1 MAIED
6 NLGHVARLPGLGPAP
21 MEYDSVEITIDGDP
35 TGDAKPEIDPKT
47 GAMILTFPDGSIEI
61 DPSGGAEDTDDDDS
75 EHFANLAD
83 KIENIELGRI
93 VDELLSGIELDEQ
106 GRQQWLDDTAEG
118 IDLLG
123 LTLKKPGVSTGGQLE
138 GTSKVYSSLLL
149 EACLRFQA
157 NARSELLPTDGP
169 VKVKDWEGS
178 TFSSQLADA
187 LENDLNHYLTTTATE
202 YYPDTDRAL
211 FMTGFRGC
219 SFKKVYNCPIRNRPV
234 SESVD
239 AKDLIVSN
247 AATDLKSCGRVTQA
261 VSMRPSTLKRM
272 QLLGAYRDIKLGDV
286 TPKTAN
292 VVEERIS
299 ASQGTEK
306 VTGTEPKDRDR
317 DLYEC
322 YCELDIKG
330 FEHKSNGKV
339 TGLPIPYKVTIDRD
353 SRQVLELCRNYDDD
367 DDQCLSKTVFVKFP
381 FVPGF
386 GFYDLGL
393 LSILGNTALAATAGL
408 RMMLDAAMFS
418 NFPGFLYLKA
428 LGKQLTNEFRIP
440 PGGGLPIDAPTDDI
454 RKAIFPLPYKAPDPT
469 SMALLDAIV
478 KEAQRLGGTA
488 EMPVG
493 EGRGDAPVGTTIALI
508 EQATKVLDAVHK
520 RLHQAQS
527 QEFMLLKERF
537 IEDPAALW
545 RSNKKSETLRLL
557 MQQSGLQ
564 QISDQQDAAQ
574 EKMKALFVSALA
586 NMDLVPQADPNTSSQ
601 MMRIMKAT
609 AVKQLAMMNPAS
621 FNMKEIDSHVL
632 RSIGVTDVDSLFAP
646 PQPQGATPPD
656 PNMVIAQAR
665 VTDSQT
671 RSQEAKTRAQTAAA
685 DLQLKTQKMQNDK
698 EIADLQMQRE
708 MVIHQKDL
716 QDTQQQRQMDAAG
729 HDLELAKAKATSDHQ
744 NADRMIELQKMQ
756 SGQAQQNADRSVD
769 SQHRHAD
776 RLADIM
782 GGLAPPDGTQ

>member
-6 NLGHVARLPGLGPAP
+6 NLGHVARLPGLGPAAG
-21 MEYDSVEITIDGDP
+21 EHQAVEIEIA
-35 TGDAKPEIDPKT
+35 GDASDVKPEIDPKT
-47 GAMILTFPDGSIEI
+47 GAVIFTFPDGSVEI
-61 DPSGGAEDTDDDDS
+61 DPSGGADEDEQDDS
-75 EHFANLAD
+75 EHFANIAG
-83 KIENIELGRI
+83 KIDGMELGRI
-93 VDELLSGIELDEQ
+93 VDELMRGIDLDEQ

-123 LTLKKPGVSTGGQLE
+123 LTLKKPGPSAGGQLE
-138 GTSKVYSSLLL
+138 GTSKVYSPLLL

-157 NARSELLPTDGP
+157 NARGELLPTDGP

-178 TFSSQLADA
+178 AFSAQLADA

-219 SFKKVYNCPIRNRPV
+219 SFKKVYKCPVRNRPV

-247 AATDLKSCGRVTQA
+247 AATDLKSCGRVTQ
-261 VSMRPSTLKRM
+261 SITMRPSTLKRM
-272 QLLGAYRDIKLGDV
+272 QLLGAYRDVPLGDV
-286 TPKTAN
+286 SPKTAN
-292 VVEERIS
+292 PVDERI
-299 ASQGTEK
+299 AATQGTEK

-330 FEHKSNGKV
+330 FEHKDKGKP
-339 TGLPIPYKVTIDRD
+339 TGLPVPYKVTIDRD
-353 SRQVLELCRNYDDD
+353 SRQVLQLCRNWDEDDE
-367 DDQCLSKTVFVKFP
+367 QCLPKVMFVKFP

-393 LSILGNTALAATAGL
+393 LAILGNTAMSATAAT
-408 RMMLDAAMFS
+408 RIMLDGGMFA

-440 PGGGLPIDAPTDDI
+440 PAGGLPIDAPTDDI
-454 RKAIFPLPYKAPDPT
+454 RKAILPLPYKEAGPAF
-469 SMALLDAIV
+469 MALVEKI
-478 KEAQRLGGTA
+478 EQSAQRLGGTA
-488 EMPVG
+488 ETNVG
-493 EGRGDAPVGTTIALI
+493 EGKQDAPVGTTIALI

-557 MQQSGLQ
+557 MHESGLQ
-564 QISDQQDAAQ
+564 QISDEQDAAQ

-609 AVKQLAMMNPAS
+609 AVKQLAMMNPQAY
-621 FNMKEIDSHVL
+621 NMKEIDTRVL
-632 RSIGVTDVDSLFAP
+632 RAIGQTDVDSLFAP
-646 PQPQGATPPD
+646 PQPQGAAPPD
-656 PNMVIAQAR
+656 PNQMIAQAR
-665 VTDSQT
+665 VQDSQT
-671 RSQEAKTRAQTAAA
+671 RSREAQTKEQIAAA
-685 DLQLKTQKMQNDK
+685 DLKFKQDK
-698 EIADLQMQRE
+698 LAQEKEVADLQVQRE
-708 MVIHQKDL
+708 LIIHHKDL
-716 QDTQQQRQMDAAG
+716 ADTQQQRQMDAAT
-729 HDLELAKAKATSDHQ
+729 HDLDLAKAKAVSDHA
-744 NADRMIELQKMQ
+744 NADRMLELQKMQ
-756 SGQAQQNADRSVD
+756 QSGLHQQADRALD
-769 SQHRHAD
+769 HHHRTAD

-782 GGLAPPDGTQ
+782 GGLAPPERTQ